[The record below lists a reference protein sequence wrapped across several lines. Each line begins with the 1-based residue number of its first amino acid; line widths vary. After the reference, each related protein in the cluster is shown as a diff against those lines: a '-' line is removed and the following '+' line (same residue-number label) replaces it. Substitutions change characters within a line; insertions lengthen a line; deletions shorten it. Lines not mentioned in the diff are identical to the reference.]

1 MARPCK
7 TGLHYFPF
15 DVDFF
20 DDFKIMDLLNEYGT
34 LGVLIYENIL
44 CKVYNN
50 GYYLEIPLE
59 KLAASIVRD
68 IGNRWAKDKKLVLQV
83 IQYCADIGLFNHDL
97 LTQSVITSAGI
108 QRRYQTV
115 TVRNKLIKSKY
126 WLLEKENDQEVLI
139 NAPSKNVNVAET
151 PINVAETPI
160 NVAETI
166 PKENININQKKIN
179 YIPPALSLPLS
190 NGETLAI
197 TETEI
202 NNLINRYK
210 GINVRVEFVNLKNW
224 LEQNPEKRRSAGQTR
239 RLIEKWMYNKRK
251 KVTESNGIDKR
262 NPEQA
267 GDTPGA
273 EIDENGI
280 RRDEYGG
287 VIL

>member
-44 CKVYNN
+44 CKVYKN

-83 IQYCADIGLFNHDL
+83 VQYCADIGLFNHDL
-97 LTQSVITSAGI
+97 LTQSVITSTGI

-115 TVRNKLIKSKY
+115 TVRSKLIKSKY

-139 NAPSKNVNVAET
+139 NVPSKKVNVAET
-151 PINVAETPI
+151 PINVAETL
-160 NVAETI
+160 
-166 PKENININQKKIN
+166 PKENININQKKIK

-190 NGETLAI
+190 NGEALAI

-251 KVTESNGIDKR
+251 KVTESNGIDGRYSEK
-262 NPEQA
+262 A
-267 GDTPGA
+267 GDITGA

>member
-44 CKVYNN
+44 CKVYKN

-115 TVRNKLIKSKY
+115 TVRSKLIKSKY

-139 NAPSKNVNVAET
+139 NAPSKEVNVAET

-166 PKENININQKKIN
+166 PKENININLYNMLERAYNRMAKVPVIIDKQMHQAVKLHPHQMVMLPRKYWRLTN
-179 YIPPALSLPLS
+179 NGFLMECFYIHKHILFFKH
-190 NGETLAI
+190 
-197 TETEI
+197 
-202 NNLINRYK
+202 K
-210 GINVRVEFVNLKNW
+210 GEFVIGAPAR
-224 LEQNPEKRRSAGQTR
+224 ETVDEEMYATR
-239 RLIEKWMYNKRK
+239 YGFQCKISIK
-251 KVTESNGIDKR
+251 
-262 NPEQA
+262 
-267 GDTPGA
+267 
-273 EIDENGI
+273 
-280 RRDEYGG
+280 EYGKG
-287 VIL
+287 SLERNYWIMNLN

>member
-44 CKVYNN
+44 CKVYKN

-83 IQYCADIGLFNHDL
+83 VQYCADIGLFNRDL
-97 LTQSVITSAGI
+97 LTQSVITSTGI

-115 TVRNKLIKSKY
+115 TVRSKLIKSKY

-139 NAPSKNVNVAET
+139 NVPSKKVNVAET
-151 PINVAETPI
+151 PINVAETL
-160 NVAETI
+160 
-166 PKENININQKKIN
+166 PKENININQKKLN
-179 YIPPALSLPLS
+179 FIPPAFALPLS

-202 NNLINRYK
+202 NNLNNRYNE
-210 GINVRVEFVNLKNW
+210 INVRVEFVNLKNW

-251 KVTESNGIDKR
+251 KVTESNGIDGRYSEK
-262 NPEQA
+262 A
-267 GDTPGA
+267 GDITGA